1 MSKVSITIDLQM
13 ADFVGCDNNSTKS
26 ASVFDDSNRIHF
38 FETFIY
44 DTSSTHVRKSWIKTH
59 DQFEC
64 FSTLRIVCKNINS
77 LLNCYLN

>member
-44 DTSSTHVRKSWIKTH
+44 DTSSTHVRKS
-59 DQFEC
+59 
-64 FSTLRIVCKNINS
+64 
-77 LLNCYLN
+77 